1 MALKMGAADFVGE
14 VANSNPV
21 VSTITS
27 FLCFEQLTAE
37 PIFFIANST
46 RATLVD
52 AVDLEESLSVSASP
66 SQVICEL
73 QRHPNARQCCCLPP
87 PEHLHPL
94 DRSFVT

>member
-37 PIFFIANST
+37 PILLFRT
-46 RATLVD
+46 QHEQLLLMR
-52 AVDLEESLSVSASP
+52 SLWRKPIGECLAIP
-66 SQVICEL
+66 S
-73 QRHPNARQCCCLPP
+73 
-87 PEHLHPL
+87 HL
-94 DRSFVT
+94 